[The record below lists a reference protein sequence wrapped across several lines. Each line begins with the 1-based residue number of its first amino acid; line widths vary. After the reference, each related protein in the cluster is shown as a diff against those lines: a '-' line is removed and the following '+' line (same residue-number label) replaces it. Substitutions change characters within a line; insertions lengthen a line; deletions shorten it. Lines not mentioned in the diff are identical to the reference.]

1 MRSAGARGGVTVV
14 AKLTNKQVIHVRHQK
29 RDVFL
34 VGTMHYNPCSI
45 AKARDTVIG
54 LNNQGKLGA
63 LVLETCPTR
72 WQKTLNFQPP
82 GSFVHWLLMNEFQS
96 ASEAAP
102 DVALVLGDMAIEDLG
117 GKLKTSLKETT
128 LDILMPNRWK
138 SYVDDVSS
146 AVDGEIKAANDEG
159 VTEWSDIFDWR
170 LLVNVPVSLFRYPL
184 AWMLKS
190 PAIMVPF
197 ATFWLTI
204 AALPG
209 IVESIPDTAQQT
221 TVENALTDLFL
232 ALDILQ
238 VSLLTKCF
246 LGVLLR
252 DRNDVLA
259 KSISDACEGI
269 DEEQSVVAILG
280 AAHLNGVHRRL
291 L

>member
-1 MRSAGARGGVTVV
+1 MRPVGARGGVTVV
-14 AKLTNKQVIHVRHQK
+14 AKLTNKQVIRVRHQK

-34 VGTMHYNPCSI
+34 VGTMHYNPVSI
-45 AKARDTVIG
+45 AKARETVTD

-72 WQKTLNFQPP
+72 WQKTLSFQPP
-82 GSFVHWLLMNEFQS
+82 GSFMHALLMNEFQS

-102 DVALVLGDMAIEDLG
+102 DVVPILGDMRIEDLG

-128 LDILMPNRWK
+128 LDILIPTRWQ
-138 SYVDDVSS
+138 SYRADVES
-146 AVDGEIKAANDEG
+146 AIDGEIKAANDEG
-159 VTEWSDIFDWR
+159 VTELGDIFDIR
-170 LLVNVPVSLFRYPL
+170 LLANVPVSLFRYPL

-190 PAIMVPF
+190 PALMVPF

-221 TVENALTDLFL
+221 TAENVVTDVFL

-238 VSLLTKCF
+238 ISLLTKCF

-252 DRNDVLA
+252 DRNDILA